1 MDEHRTG
8 RVSEAMR
15 EELSELIGYEMSDPR
30 LAALQ
35 VVEVHVSPDLRHAHV
50 TLTLGPEEDQ
60 QAALKALEGARGFL
74 RRQVAAR
81 LDLHRTP
88 ELHFALEPMPAGER
102 LARLMARVRKGR
114 PRDAGPGGG
123 EKKPVE

>member
-15 EELSELIGYEMSDPR
+15 EELGEIIGYEMSDPR
-30 LAALQ
+30 LASIQ

-50 TLTLGPEEDQ
+50 TLTLEPEEDRQ
-60 QAALKALEGARGFL
+60 EALRALEGARGFL
-74 RRQVAAR
+74 RRQLAAR

-88 ELHFALEPMPAGER
+88 ELHFALEPMPAGDR
-102 LARLMARVRKGR
+102 LGRLFSRVRKGR
-114 PRDAGPGGG
+114 PRDTGPGD